1 MIRQSVNP
9 PGLASPVG
17 PYSYG
22 VRVSGDLLLFVAGC
36 TASDAFGI
44 FVGAGDITKQTEQ
57 IFENIGKILD
67 GAGGT
72 FQDIVRLGLFLTDTR
87 QYAAVSEVRAR
98 YFHEP
103 YPVSTC
109 VGVASLVEDE
119 ALIEIDAV
127 AMLGRGT

>member
-1 MIRQSVNP
+1 MIRQSINP
-9 PGLASPVG
+9 AGLASPVG

-36 TASDAFGI
+36 TASDASGN

-57 IFENIGKILD
+57 IFDNIGKVLD

-72 FQDIVRLGLFLTDTR
+72 LQDIVRLGLFITDTKL
-87 QYAAVSEVRAR
+87 YAKVSEVRAR
-98 YFHEP
+98 FFQEP

-109 VGVASLVEDE
+109 VGIAGFVQEE
-119 ALIEIDAV
+119 ALIEIDAI
-127 AMLGRGT
+127 AMLGRGA